1 MFKDTSRKIYF
12 KKNQALI
19 ALISTKILNTVW
31 QLLESILVINFED
44 VCALNTVDKS
54 PFYIFAQAFFRNM
67 EVFSVLTFLHII
79 PWDSIVLEFFFCTEF
94 AFF

>member
-1 MFKDTSRKIYF
+1 MFKDTSRKKYL

-19 ALISTKILNTVW
+19 ALISTKILNTVR

-54 PFYIFAQAFFRNM
+54 PFYIFAQAFF
-67 EVFSVLTFLHII
+67 
-79 PWDSIVLEFFFCTEF
+79 
-94 AFF
+94 